1 MKKLLLLI
9 ILVSLSASLWA
20 QKNPVDEIFEKYS
33 GKDGFTTVYISP
45 KMFSILSGMNT
56 EDKDY
61 QNLMSKLKSI
71 RILSENTDSLRTPT
85 QFGKELLRRLP
96 AAGYEDLML
105 VKDQN
110 NEVRFMILE
119 SKGHIAELVM
129 VSGGTGSTVV
139 SISGDLDLKTI
150 ASMSDKTG
158 IEQLKDL
165 DKVDKDDSQ
174 KSSATTSEK
183 KN

>member
-1 MKKLLLLI
+1 MKKFLILLFMMNI
-9 ILVSLSASLWA
+9 SVTVWS
-20 QKNPVDEIFEKYS
+20 QKNPVDEVFEKYS

-56 EDKDY
+56 DDKDY
-61 QNLMSKLKSI
+61 QNLMSRLKSI
-71 RILSENTDSLRTPT
+71 RILSENTDSLRAPT
-85 QFGKELLRRLP
+85 HFGKDLLRRLP

-119 SKGHIAELVM
+119 VKGRIAELVM
-129 VSGGTGSTVV
+129 VSGGEGSTVV
-139 SISGDLDLKTI
+139 SITGDLDLKTI

-158 IEQLKDL
+158 IEELKDL
-165 DKVDKDDSQ
+165 DKVDK
-174 KSSATTSEK
+174 K
-183 KN
+183 